1 MDKCDL
7 SPAASNPHPESHIQ
21 SQVFI
26 CQPNSNYCQSNS
38 HHSYPFPNIQSKD
51 AFPLLIE
58 RDTNAQF
65 LVHKTIWKHKTDLGR
80 NNLTIPCMSEWDT
93 TLARKHCPS
102 IRLLGRSP
110 GHIQRPRNKK
120 AGLRMSWL
128 IDDKTRTSF
137 LLQLGWEIS
146 ILEKPLDLLLPP
158 PLLCASFGSVVGAIF
173 QNPS

>member
-51 AFPLLIE
+51 AFLLLIE

-65 LVHKTIWKHKTDLGR
+65 LAHNTVWMHFSLVQIGKTDLGR
-80 NNLTIPCMSEWDT
+80 KNLTIP
-93 TLARKHCPS
+93 
-102 IRLLGRSP
+102 
-110 GHIQRPRNKK
+110 
-120 AGLRMSWL
+120 
-128 IDDKTRTSF
+128 
-137 LLQLGWEIS
+137 
-146 ILEKPLDLLLPP
+146 
-158 PLLCASFGSVVGAIF
+158 
-173 QNPS
+173 